1 MPSLLG
7 LFQWMAATSVS
18 VDIRESI
25 WAYPVIESVHVLGI
39 TIFMGLLLLW
49 DCRLLGVTLRRQP
62 VTQVWKQLIPWITLG
77 GILMAVSGGLLF
89 WSDPVRFY
97 GNVFFRV
104 KVVGLLLAA
113 GNAAMFHIGVE
124 RRIADWE
131 LSLIGMFLTGI
142 PLLASLAATKYY
154 FNEPFRWKMYF
165 LAAAILFTFTIRRF
179 VVMSDETRIHSAVAK
194 TTAIIS
200 VLLWSG
206 VGIMGRGIG
215 FY

>member
-49 DCRLLGVTLRRQP
+49 DCRLLGVTLRGQP
-62 VTQVWKQLIPWITLG
+62 VTHVWRQLIPWITIG
-77 GILMAVSGGLLF
+77 GIIMAVSGALLF

-104 KVVGLLLAA
+104 KVLGLFLAA
-113 GNAAMFHIGVE
+113 ANAAVFHVGIE
-124 RRIADWE
+124 RRIADWDQSATPRTAK
-131 LSLIGMFLTGI
+131 LAGAVSIVLWALIIVSGRLVAYNWFK
-142 PLLASLAATKYY
+142 PL
-154 FNEPFRWKMYF
+154 
-165 LAAAILFTFTIRRF
+165 
-179 VVMSDETRIHSAVAK
+179 V
-194 TTAIIS
+194 
-200 VLLWSG
+200 
-206 VGIMGRGIG
+206 
-215 FY
+215 